1 MKKPSGNSEKIFTE
15 LPLRV
20 AFRNMS
26 PSKAVEAD
34 IRDKAAKLESFYD
47 RVVSCK
53 VVVEAP
59 HRHHHK
65 GKLYHV
71 RIDIAVPGGELV
83 INREPSQHAA
93 HSDVY
98 VAVRDAF
105 DASRR
110 KLQDFARRQRGTKK
124 IHEAQPLA
132 RVAKLFSEEGYGF
145 LKTADGREIYF
156 HRNSVLEP
164 GFERLKVGVD
174 VTFAEEEGLRGPQ
187 ASTVKLAGKHSLS
200 AALRP

>member
-1 MKKPSGNSEKIFTE
+1 MQKSSGNGEKIFTE

-26 PSKAVEAD
+26 PSKTVEAD
-34 IRDKAAKLESFYD
+34 IRNKAAKLGSFYG
-47 RVVSCK
+47 RIISCK

-71 RIDIAVPGGELV
+71 RIDIVAPGGELV
-83 INREPSQHAA
+83 INREPSEHAA
-93 HSDVY
+93 HGDVY

-105 DASRR
+105 DAARR
-110 KLQDFARRQRGTKK
+110 KLQDFARRQRGVKK
-124 IHEAQPLA
+124 IHEAAPLA
-132 RVAKLFSEEGYGF
+132 RVARLFTEEGYGF

-164 GFERLKVGVD
+164 GFERLEVGMD
-174 VTFAEEEGLRGPQ
+174 VAFAEEEGSEGPQ
-187 ASTVKLAGKHSLS
+187 ASTVKLAGKRSLS
-200 AALRP
+200 AV

>member
-1 MKKPSGNSEKIFTE
+1 MKNSSGNGEKIFTE

-34 IRDKAAKLESFYD
+34 IRDKALKMGSFYG
-47 RVVSCK
+47 RIISCK

-71 RIDIAVPGGELV
+71 RIDIVVPGGELV

-93 HSDVY
+93 HTDVY

-105 DASRR
+105 DAARR
-110 KLQDFARRQRGTKK
+110 KIQDFARRQRGVKK
-124 IHEAQPLA
+124 IHETAPLA
-132 RVAKLFSEEGYGF
+132 RVTKLFSEEGYGF
-145 LKTADGREIYF
+145 IKTADGREIYF

-164 GFERLKVGVD
+164 GFERLEVGMD
-174 VTFAEEEGLRGPQ
+174 VTFAEEEGLQGPQ
-187 ASTVKLAGKHSLS
+187 ASTIKLAGKHSLN
-200 AALRP
+200 AARG